1 MHHFLRDTKRELYK
15 KIHAA
20 LKPGG
25 KYVEGDSVIPQD
37 SEAEFLAEYRQ
48 DAASVPPAPDGTYH
62 LDIPFSL
69 ETQRTLLLEAGFRD
83 FELIWQKD
91 PTMVWNIAV
100 YVVTA

>member
-1 MHHFLRDTKRELYK
+1 LPDTKRKLYR

-25 KYVEGDSVIPQD
+25 KYIEGDSVT
-37 SEAEFLAEYRQ
+37 SVEAESQFLGEYQ
-48 DAASVPPAPDGTYH
+48 EQTKGLPPAEDGHYH
-62 LDIPFSL
+62 MDVPCSL
-69 ETQRTLLLEAGFRD
+69 ETQRRLLLEAGFHD

-91 PTMVWNIAV
+91 SADLWNVAV